1 MTKKEFGSLLE
12 EMPVIAAV
20 KNDREL
26 EQAVQSGC
34 GVVFLLYGNVCTIG
48 ELTQKIRQQGKAA
61 IVHVDL
67 IDGLES
73 KSIAVDFL
81 AKNTY
86 ADGIISTKPNLIKAA
101 KEHHMLAI
109 QRFFM
114 IDSIAFEN
122 MKKHLEQ
129 GGADLIEVLPGVMPK
144 IIRKIVKEV
153 SVPVIAGGLISD
165 KEDVIGALSAGAAAV
180 STTLPEVWNS

>member
-1 MTKKEFGSLLE
+1 MTRREFISLVE
-12 EMPVIAAV
+12 DMPVIAAV
-20 KNDREL
+20 KNDGEL
-26 EQAVQSGC
+26 SRAVESSC
-34 GVVFLLYGNVCTIG
+34 HVVFLLYGDVCTIG
-48 ELTQKIRQQGKAA
+48 GLTQYVKEHNKAA

-67 IDGLES
+67 VDGLES
-73 KSIAVDFL
+73 KGIAVEFI
-81 AKNTY
+81 ARSTQ
-86 ADGIISTKPNLIKAA
+86 ADGIISTKPSLIKAA
-101 KEHHMLAI
+101 KEQGMLAI

-144 IIRKIVKEV
+144 IIRRTVKEV

-165 KEDVIGALSAGAAAV
+165 KEDVIAALGAGASAV
-180 STTLPEVWNS
+180 STTLARIWEI